1 MARVNLTRSSRFSKQ
16 TPLAG
21 KGISDAD
28 DLKNLVRDGLLAM
41 TAAVREQFV
50 QGLEIEMQR
59 VHLSMRAYLIP
70 LGISARKPDEMMPL
84 EVAHLI
90 RFLKLNVPQA
100 MPAIENAMARFG
112 ILATKASASDDYLA
126 A

>member
-1 MARVNLTRSSRFSKQ
+1 MARVNLRRSIRFSQQ

-21 KGISDAD
+21 KSASDAD
-28 DLKNLVRDGLLAM
+28 ELKNLVRDGLQAM

-50 QGLEIEMQR
+50 QALETEMRR
-59 VHLSMRAYLIP
+59 VHLSIRTYLIP
-70 LGISARKPDEMMPL
+70 LGIPARSPDELMPL

-90 RFLKLNVPQA
+90 RFLKINVPRA
-100 MPAIENAMARFG
+100 MPAIEQAMARFG
-112 ILATKASASDDYLA
+112 IQTAKASASDDYLA